1 MWVVSYDI
9 SSDRLRSQIAKT
21 LEGYGQRIQYSVF
34 ECRINHKK
42 YEELYNKLR
51 KMMADAEEEG
61 NIRFYYICGNCE
73 EKIHTIGKIPIEL
86 KKLME
91 NVIVV

>member
-9 SSDRLRSQIAKT
+9 TSDRLRSQISKT
-21 LEGYGQRIQYSVF
+21 LEGYGCRIQYSVF

-51 KMMADAEEEG
+51 IMMLDAEEKG
-61 NIRFYYICGNCE
+61 NIRFYCICGNCE
-73 EKIHTIGKIPIEL
+73 EKVHTIGKIPIEVE
-86 KKLME
+86 KIVE
-91 NVIVV
+91 SVIVV